1 MNEPFCFPTKWI
13 ILIIHL
19 SNWVESLDADCEK
32 GQTNELLF
40 FLDKQFKCFRCQS
53 SGCIYSLFSLLRFH
67 HLLRFEAMGQGVFKC
82 ASIGRFSLL
91 LSFMNCLNCF
101 GISQT
106 HKWVNRSVHLHPLKR
121 APWLWKLCH
130 YFLPVAYI
138 DIKKSWW
145 GQW

>member
-1 MNEPFCFPTKWI
+1 MDEWTILFSHKMNHLDHSFVQLSWFPWCWLWERPDQWI
-13 ILIIHL
+13 VI
-19 SNWVESLDADCEK
+19 
-32 GQTNELLF
+32 

-91 LSFMNCLNCF
+91 LSFINCLNCF
-101 GISQT
+101 GISKI

-121 APWLWKLCH
+121 APWF
-130 YFLPVAYI
+130 YAMDYI
-138 DIKKSWW
+138 LGLNRYKWI
-145 GQW
+145 